1 MKDSEKFSSINKVDF
16 RGIPPF
22 VLLLRRTML
31 YVYKASSEKDLEKYF
46 GGVNFDYRSQ
56 RTALV

>member
-1 MKDSEKFSSINKVDF
+1 
-16 RGIPPF
+16 
-22 VLLLRRTML
+22 ML